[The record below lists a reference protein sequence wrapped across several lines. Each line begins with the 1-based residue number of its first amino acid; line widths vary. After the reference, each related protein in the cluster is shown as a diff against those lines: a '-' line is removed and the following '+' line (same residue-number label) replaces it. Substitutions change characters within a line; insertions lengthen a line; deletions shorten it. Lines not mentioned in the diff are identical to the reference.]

1 MGCGT
6 STDYNEINI
15 NIKYNTVLD
24 KDRKEYEKIVKLLM
38 LGIYFL
44 IIGPGDTGKST
55 IIKQFRIIHTQ
66 GFTEADKLEVF
77 FIFIYLYNSI
87 NM

>member
-38 LGIYFL
+38 LGIYF
-44 IIGPGDTGKST
+44 
-55 IIKQFRIIHTQ
+55 FNYR
-66 GFTEADKLEVF
+66 AW
-77 FIFIYLYNSI
+77 
-87 NM
+87 